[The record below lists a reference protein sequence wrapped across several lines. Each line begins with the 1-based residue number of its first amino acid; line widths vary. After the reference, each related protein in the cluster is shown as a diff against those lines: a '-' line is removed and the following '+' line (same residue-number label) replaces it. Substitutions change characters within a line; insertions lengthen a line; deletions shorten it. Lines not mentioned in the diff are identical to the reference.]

1 MSPREQDGRAAMD
14 RLARRISEQSERA
27 GRKVTHDEAMKT
39 ARAAAKRHD
48 KRSR

>member
-27 GRKVTHDEAMKT
+27 GRKVTHDQAMQT
-39 ARAAAKRHD
+39 ARDAAKRHD